1 MKKLKKYSTLI
12 VFALI
17 VILDYHFD
25 FLGKLF
31 ENDNLER
38 LIMFLG
44 CLGFAGTTKPN
55 LTSSLFS
62 KYEED
67 TGGGGVP
74 NPPKNGNG

>member
-1 MKKLKKYSTLI
+1 MKKFKKYSTLI
-12 VFALI
+12 IFAAI
-17 VILDYHFD
+17 VILDYYFD

-44 CLGFAGTTKPN
+44 ALGFAKTTKSD
-55 LTSSLFS
+55 LTTNIFS
-62 KYEED
+62 KEED